1 MNQLKTAVLLAALTA
16 LIIAIGRVLGG
27 YNGMIIAFL
36 FAIVMNVG
44 SYWFS
49 DRIVLSMTHAQ
60 ELTPQ
65 DAPQLY
71 SMVQRLAANA
81 GLPMPRLYVVPDEA
95 PNAFATGR
103 DPNHAAVAVTQG
115 LMRIL
120 DQEEVE
126 GVIAHELAHVKNR
139 DTLISTVAATLA
151 GAITGIAQML
161 QFQMFFGGYGRD
173 DEDRGG
179 NPLAMIA
186 VVILAPI
193 AAALIQFA
201 ISRSR
206 EYIADATGARISG
219 RPLDL
224 ANALLKLERGAHSVP
239 MHVNPA
245 TAHMYIVNP
254 LSGGSLQTLFSTHP
268 STADRVARLEALARE
283 MGTAPS
289 YR

>member
-1 MNQLKTAVLLAALTA
+1 MNQLKTAVLLAAMTA

-27 YNGMIIAFL
+27 YNGMLIAFL
-36 FAIVMNVG
+36 FAIVMNAG

-49 DRIVLSMTHAQ
+49 DRIVLSMSHAR
-60 ELTPQ
+60 ELTPEE
-65 DAPQLY
+65 APQLY
-71 SMVQRLAANA
+71 SMVQRLTTNA
-81 GLPMPRLYVVPDEA
+81 GLPMTRLYVVPEET

-115 LMRIL
+115 LLRVL
-120 DQEEVE
+120 DQGEVE

-139 DTLISTVAATLA
+139 DTLISTIAATLA

-173 DEDRGG
+173 DDNRG

-186 VVILAPI
+186 AVILAPI

-206 EYIADATGARISG
+206 EYQADATGARISG

-224 ANALLKLERGAHSVP
+224 ANALLKLEQASHVVP
-239 MHVNPA
+239 MRVNPA
-245 TAHMYIVNP
+245 TSHMFIVNP
-254 LSGGSLQTLFSTHP
+254 LSGQSLRTLFSTHP
-268 STADRVARLEALARE
+268 STADRVARLEAIARE
-283 MGTAPS
+283 MGVAPN

>member
-1 MNQLKTAVLLAALTA
+1 MNQLKTAVLLAAMTA

-36 FAIVMNVG
+36 FAIVMNAG

-49 DRIVLSMTHAQ
+49 DRIVLSMYHAQ
-60 ELTPQ
+60 ELSPQ

-71 SMVQRLAANA
+71 SIIQRLTTNA
-81 GLPMPRLYVVPDEA
+81 GLPMPRLYVVPEET

-115 LMRIL
+115 LMRVL
-120 DQEEVE
+120 DQGEVE

-139 DTLISTVAATLA
+139 DTLISTIAATLA
-151 GAITGIAQML
+151 GAITGIAQLL

-173 DEDRGG
+173 DENRG

-186 VVILAPI
+186 VVLLAPI

-206 EYIADATGARISG
+206 EYQADATGARISG

-224 ANALLKLERGAHSVP
+224 ANALLKLERAAHEVP
-239 MHVNPA
+239 MRVNPA
-245 TAHMYIVNP
+245 TSHMFIVNP
-254 LSGGSLQTLFSTHP
+254 LSGQSLQTLFSTHP
-268 STADRVARLEALARE
+268 STADRVARLEAIARE
-283 MGTAPS
+283 MGMTAS

>member
-1 MNQLKTAVLLAALTA
+1 MNQLKTAVLLAAMTA

-36 FAIVMNVG
+36 FAIVMNAG

-49 DRIVLSMTHAQ
+49 DRIVLSMYHAR
-60 ELTPQ
+60 ELTPEE
-65 DAPQLY
+65 APQLY
-71 SMVQRLAANA
+71 SLVQRLATNA
-81 GLPMPRLYVVPDEA
+81 GLPMPRLYVVPEET

-115 LMRIL
+115 LLRVL
-120 DQEEVE
+120 DQGEVE

-139 DTLISTVAATLA
+139 DTLISTIAATLA

-173 DEDRGG
+173 DDNRS

-206 EYIADATGARISG
+206 EYQADATGARVSG

-224 ANALLKLERGAHSVP
+224 ANALLKLEQAAHVVP
-239 MHVNPA
+239 MQVNPA
-245 TAHMYIVNP
+245 TSHLFIVNP
-254 LSGGSLQTLFSTHP
+254 LSGQSLQTLFSTHP

-283 MGTAPS
+283 MGMTPS

>member
-16 LIIAIGRVLGG
+16 LIIVIGRALGG
-27 YNGMIIAFL
+27 YNGMIIAFI
-36 FAIVMNVG
+36 FAIVINAG

-49 DRIVLSMTHAQ
+49 DRIVLSMYHAQ

-71 SMVQRLAANA
+71 SMVQRLTTNA
-81 GLPMPRLYVVPDEA
+81 GLPMPRLYVVPEET

-115 LMRIL
+115 LLRVL
-120 DQEEVE
+120 DQGEVE
-126 GVIAHELAHVKNR
+126 GVIAHELAHVRHR
-139 DTLISTVAATLA
+139 DTLISTIAATLA

-173 DEDRGG
+173 DDNRG

-206 EYIADATGARISG
+206 EYQADATGARISG

-224 ANALLKLERGAHSVP
+224 ANALLKLEQSAHVVP
-239 MHVNPA
+239 MRGNPA
-245 TAHMYIVNP
+245 TSHMFIVNP
-254 LSGGSLQTLFSTHP
+254 LSGQSLQTLFSTHP
-268 STADRVARLEALARE
+268 STADRVARLEAIARE
-283 MGTAPS
+283 MGVAPN